1 MQAHSVLLQPANM
14 LRDEVFGQRIATLFE
29 KPEDGED
36 GRLVSERIRL
46 TRVRIQA
53 SFILKGEEIKP
64 VAANF

>member
-1 MQAHSVLLQPANM
+1 M
-14 LRDEVFGQRIATLFE
+14 LRDEVFGQRIATLFK

>member
-1 MQAHSVLLQPANM
+1 MQEHSVLLQPANM
-14 LRDEVFGQRIATLFE
+14 LRDDFLGQRIATLFK

-36 GRLVSERIRL
+36 GRLVSEKIGL

-53 SFILKGEEIKP
+53 SFIVKGEEIKL